1 MKVLLLS
8 FLIGALAIYSYAAF
22 SGYGNPWRDV
32 TYSGG
37 NGTVLHGRA
46 FFLDKCV
53 ANARGEICELRKQYA
68 KTLMFVQGDGVQGFP
83 GNIRGEG
90 KPPIKLFAKLRR
102 KVVGDPDLLLE
113 AVKSCTDSHIHVDY
127 GHHFRTVI
135 VPETSDNLSTVKC
148 VKSDLHGAFSAGLG
162 NPLSGDADQTF
173 FKSLEAANDAQKN
186 RH

>member
-8 FLIGALAIYSYAAF
+8 FLIGAVAIFSYAAL

-32 TYSGG
+32 TYSSGG
-37 NGTVLHGRA
+37 NRTAIRGRA

-53 ANARGEICELRKQYA
+53 SNARGEICELRKQYA

-83 GNIRGEG
+83 GAIRGEG

-127 GHHFRTVI
+127 GYHDKTVI

-148 VKSDLHGAFSAGLG
+148 VKLHLHGAFSAGFG
-162 NPLSGDADQTF
+162 NPIRGDADTTS

-186 RH
+186 